1 MKKIISIDRPFE
13 MEKSFIV
20 YEDGNK
26 IDIATYTVENRTDVL
41 FSLIEKH
48 QVYQIDLVGPKKYMA
63 GVKNQ
68 IEKAKMVKYKNN
80 NFELEI
86 NII

>member
-26 IDIATYTVENRTDVL
+26 IDIASYTVEDRMEVL
-41 FSLIEKH
+41 FALIEKH
-48 QVYQIDLVGPKKYMA
+48 KVYQVDLVGPKKYMA

-68 IEKAKMVKYKNN
+68 IEKAKMTKYENN

>member
-26 IDIATYTVENRTDVL
+26 IDIATYTVENRMEVL
-41 FSLIEKH
+41 FALIEKH
-48 QVYQIDLVGPKKYMA
+48 KVYQVDLVGPKKYMA

-68 IEKAKMVKYKNN
+68 IEKAKMAKYENN

>member
-1 MKKIISIDRPFE
+1 MKKIIGIDRPFE
-13 MEKSFIV
+13 MVKSFIV

-26 IDIATYTVENRTDVL
+26 IDIATYTVEDRMDVL
-41 FSLIEKH
+41 FALIEKH
-48 QVYQIDLVGPKKYMA
+48 KVYQVDLVGPKKYMA

-68 IEKAKMVKYKNN
+68 IEKAKMTKYENN